1 MNRQQIWKAAGLV
14 FLFCSLASA
23 GTIITF
29 DGPGA
34 GTGSFQGTFA
44 LAINPS
50 GTIAGFFLDAN
61 FVGHGY
67 VRTADGTI
75 TPFDVPGAEL
85 FGTAASSI
93 SNEGVVT
100 GSFFDVNFMS
110 HGFVRTTD
118 GTITTFDVPG
128 DGPFGT
134 VPSSISPEGVV
145 TGSFFDV
152 NFMSH
157 GFVRATDGT
166 ITTFD
171 DPSASTGFFDGTTP
185 VAINAQGA
193 IVGCF
198 SNSLGVGVGFL
209 RTSGGVFRTLNP
221 AGGPDGFTTGAF
233 CGSDIFS
240 VVESMAINPG
250 GEITGAYF
258 QPIPGDPF
266 TGNYRGFVRTL
277 DGKFTTFDAVASPS
291 SPCCTWTFPT
301 AINPAGEVVG
311 FDNDFRAVNVGF
323 LRASNGAI
331 TLFDAPGAGTRRNQ
345 GTVAVGINPAG
356 VITGYY
362 VDANNVRH
370 GFLRTP

>member
-93 SNEGVVT
+93 SPEGVVT
-100 GSFFDVNFMS
+100 GSFLDVNFMS
-110 HGFVRTTD
+110 HGFVRATD
-118 GTITTFDVPG
+118 GIITTFDVPG

-145 TGSFFDV
+145 TGSFLDV
-152 NFMSH
+152 NFVSH
-157 GFVRATDGT
+157 GFIRAFDGT

-171 DPSASTGFFDGTTP
+171 DPSASTGFFEGTTP
-185 VAINAQGA
+185 VAINARGA
-193 IVGCF
+193 IVGCY
-198 SNSLGVGVGFL
+198 SNSFGSGFGFL
-209 RTSGGVFRTLNP
+209 RTSGGVFRTLS
-221 AGGPDGFTTGAF
+221 PDGFTTGAF
-233 CGSDIFS
+233 CESIFS
-240 VVESMAINPG
+240 VVQSMAINPG

-258 QPIPGDPF
+258 QPIPGDVF
-266 TGNYRGFVRTL
+266 GGNFRGFVRTP
-277 DGKFTTFDAVASPS
+277 DGKFTTFDAVASPT

-311 FDNDFRAVNVGF
+311 FDNDFREVNGGF

-331 TLFDAPGAGTRRNQ
+331 ILFDAPAAGTGRNQ
-345 GTVAVGINPAG
+345 GTVPVSINPAG